1 MTTLSQLTHE
11 ELKEAVEWLG
21 MELADDVEQARLL
34 YEDMKANGLTIG
46 TAEAEGYLR
55 GYLTALNSF
64 HRIIY
69 GDKQ

>member
-1 MTTLSQLTHE
+1 
-11 ELKEAVEWLG
+11 